1 MDVYIH
7 VDGVTKADAYSA
19 FNERRPGMELVLAK
33 SQDALVLTSISKRAF
48 DSDITVGS
56 PQAGGPP
63 GYQSRKFYL
72 NMAAQKHLYTFYHD
86 RLIVGG
92 AILFKDGAHLHIGR
106 IFIDP
111 EHFRK
116 GLGIQLMEMIEYLFP
131 DVTSFSLD
139 TPLWNIRT
147 NNFYQKLGYEIEKKD
162 QEFAYYRK
170 EK

>member
-1 MDVYIH
+1 MQLI
-7 VDGVTKADAYSA
+7 
-19 FNERRPGMELVLAK
+19 LAK

-48 DSDITVGS
+48 ESDVTVGS

-63 GYQSRKFYL
+63 GYQSRKFHHK
-72 NMAAQKHLYTFYHD
+72 MAAQKHLYTFYQD

-111 EHFRK
+111 VHFRK
-116 GLGIQLMEMIEYLFP
+116 GLGIQLMELIENLFP
-131 DVTSFSLD
+131 DVTTFSLD

-147 NNFYQKLGYEIEKKD
+147 NNFYQKLGYEMERTD
-162 QEFAYYRK
+162 QEFAYYGK
-170 EK
+170 KKG